1 MEQLKT
7 FAERSRIPV
16 FTATQGN
23 KSMQSGGQ
31 QTRQAIQGSGQK
43 SQKAQLVIIV
53 TRDIVGEQGLR
64 DSSGREL
71 AKAGEYSPV
80 VKLRID
86 KSNIGRTG
94 DLQQYIIGE
103 YFTIADMRTE
113 RKEI

>member
-1 MEQLKT
+1 
-7 FAERSRIPV
+7 
-16 FTATQGN
+16 
-23 KSMQSGGQ
+23 
-31 QTRQAIQGSGQK
+31 
-43 SQKAQLVIIV
+43 
-53 TRDIVGEQGLR
+53 
-64 DSSGREL
+64 
-71 AKAGEYSPV
+71 V